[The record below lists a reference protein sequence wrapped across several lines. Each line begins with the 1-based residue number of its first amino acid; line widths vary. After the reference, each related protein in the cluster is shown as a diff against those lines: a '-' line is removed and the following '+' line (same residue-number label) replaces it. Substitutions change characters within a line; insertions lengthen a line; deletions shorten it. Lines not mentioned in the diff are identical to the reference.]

1 MIRVAVLLPVAVLLA
16 VGCEGPTKR
25 IASSTVAARAG
36 VAQVEQ
42 RAAETTNELDAAT
55 ATGDVGPLAAP
66 HIGRARVLQGEILVI
81 TAAASEQLD
90 AILRSIPDVTDRE
103 TRFDRL
109 LTFATNNAWIAGVV
123 VVSIAGWYFGA
134 GYVVR
139 PVMRAFGLGIDAAIR
154 AKAAADYRRVQHEGD
169 AMAASERAEIERLR
183 LRNPDYA
190 AAYRLAEGRA

>member
-1 MIRVAVLLPVAVLLA
+1 MIRLAVLLPIAVLLA
-16 VGCEGPTKR
+16 VTTGCEGPTKR

-154 AKAAADYRRVQHEGD
+154 
-169 AMAASERAEIERLR
+169 ERAGGDR
-183 LRNPDYA
+183 A
-190 AAYRLAEGRA
+190 AQAA